1 MKGLAADDP
10 RARALAEATAEAR
23 LLEDRLGRIRTAQRV
38 LVREALGAGASF
50 RWIASRSGLTLGA
63 VQRLAG
69 GGDEP
74 GRAPQRAPLTEGG
87 SGGEF
92 SSVTVVDSP
101 PAVTCVRLGCT
112 AVALEG
118 RRLCGPHHSTW

>member
-1 MKGLAADDP
+1 MKPRGLAADDP

-23 LLEDRLGRIRTAQRV
+23 GLEDRLGRIRSAQRV
-38 LVREALGAGASF
+38 LVREALAAGASF
-50 RWIASRSGLTLGA
+50 RWIASHSGLTLGA

-69 GGDEP
+69 STAE
-74 GRAPQRAPLTEGG
+74 APQRAPLTEGG

-92 SSVTVVDSP
+92 VGVVVVDSP
-101 PAVTCVRLGCT
+101 RCVRAGCG

-118 RRLCGPHHSTW
+118 KRLCGPHHSTW

>member
-1 MKGLAADDP
+1 MSARGLAADDP
-10 RARALAEATAEAR
+10 RARALEEAVTSVRELEAQ
-23 LLEDRLGRIRTAQRV
+23 LDRTRSAQRL
-38 LVREALGAGASF
+38 LVREALAAGASF

-69 GGDEP
+69 KSTAEP
-74 GRAPQRAPLTEGG
+74 SQRAPLTEGG

-92 SSVTVVDSP
+92 SSAVVVDTP
-101 PAVTCVRLGCT
+101 PAVRCVRAGCM

>member
-23 LLEDRLGRIRTAQRV
+23 VLEDRLGRIRTAQRV
-38 LVREALGAGASF
+38 LVQEALGAGASY
-50 RWIASRSGLTLGA
+50 RWIASTSGLTLGA

-69 GGDEP
+69 SSTAEP
-74 GRAPQRAPLTEGG
+74 SRRAPLTEGG

-92 SSVTVVDSP
+92 AGLSLVVDSP
-101 PAVTCVRLGCT
+101 PVVTCVRAGCE
-112 AVALEG
+112 APALAG